1 MFHNSK
7 STREKGTL
15 ANIRVCYRHKNV
27 LQNTKKCFNAT
38 FEFIEFVTTS
48 YIVALAV
55 KYLGVN
61 NIERHPSKMPHKKEE
76 KRMYLRTLAEK
87 VLIFYDFPSDILY
100 SFITYM
106 LTLTTMEMTMS

>member
-1 MFHNSK
+1 MFLSDLQDFMDMFHNSK

-38 FEFIEFVTTS
+38 FEFIDFVTTS

-61 NIERHPSKMPHKKEE
+61 NIEEHPSNIPHKKEE
-76 KRMYLRTLAEK
+76 KRMFLRTLAEK
-87 VLIFYDFPSDILY
+87 VNKINIL
-100 SFITYM
+100 
-106 LTLTTMEMTMS
+106 